1 VRPRAKAG
9 LKPRHRILTGAFTIS
24 RWPIGGNLGF
34 GAMPSLRACGAR
46 PSAARPAHY
55 GWPRGED
62 LGTTLKAVF
71 SEGRTLCVRDYRPD
85 AYEGMAS

>member
-1 VRPRAKAG
+1 MALRRKPSDDAEGDFLGGTHSVRPRAKAG

-46 PSAARPAHY
+46 PSGADQPSM
-55 GWPRGED
+55 D
-62 LGTTLKAVF
+62 
-71 SEGRTLCVRDYRPD
+71 GRAGKGRR
-85 AYEGMAS
+85 